1 MTKRTFKS
9 SFMAA
14 IHETAEDL
22 HAVGAI
28 SKKTMRGFDDRC
40 LTPLIDVEPEEIR
53 ALRDEEMISQTVL
66 ARHLNVTPGLVSQ
79 WERGEK
85 KPSGPSLKLLSLI
98 KHKGLEAII

>member
-1 MTKRTFKS
+1 
-9 SFMAA
+9 MAKQYKNDILA
-14 IHETAEDL
+14 SLHDLAEGL
-22 HAVGAI
+22 HAVGALD
-28 SKKTMRGFDDRC
+28 KKTMR
-40 LTPLIDVEPEEIR
+40 PQVAPEDIR
-53 ALRDEEMISQTVL
+53 ALRDQEMISQTVL

>member
-1 MTKRTFKS
+1 MKS
-9 SFMAA
+9 NYQSRLLGVVHRAM
-14 IHETAEDL
+14 EDL
-22 HAVGAI
+22 HGAGAI
-28 SKKTMRGFDDRC
+28 DKQTMRHFDEKC
-40 LTPLIDVEPEEIR
+40 LTPIPQVKPEDIR
-53 ALRDEEMISQTVL
+53 ALRDQEMISQTVL

>member
-1 MTKRTFKS
+1 MKS
-9 SFMAA
+9 GYQSRLLGVVHRAM
-14 IHETAEDL
+14 EDL
-22 HAVGAI
+22 HDAGAV
-28 SKKTMRGFDDRC
+28 SKQTMRSFDEKC
-40 LTPLIDVEPEEIR
+40 LTPIPQVAPEDIR
-53 ALRDEEMISQTVL
+53 ALRDQEMISQTVL

>member
-1 MTKRTFKS
+1 MED
-9 SFMAA
+9 
-14 IHETAEDL
+14 IHEL
-22 HAVGAI
+22 GAI
-28 SKKTMRGFDDRC
+28 DKKTMRDFDASC
-40 LTPLIDVEPEEIR
+40 LTPIPNVSPDEIR
-53 ALRDEEMISQTVL
+53 ALRDHEMISQTVL

>member
-1 MTKRTFKS
+1 
-9 SFMAA
+9 MAKQYKDDILA
-14 IHETAEDL
+14 SLHDLAEGL
-22 HAVGAI
+22 HAVGVLD
-28 SKKTMRGFDDRC
+28 KKTMRSFDEKC
-40 LTPLIDVEPEEIR
+40 LTPIPQVAPEDIR
-53 ALRDEEMISQTVL
+53 ALRDQEMISQTVL

>member
-1 MTKRTFKS
+1 M
-9 SFMAA
+9 M
-14 IHETAEDL
+14 EDL
-22 HAVGAI
+22 HDVGAI
-28 SKKTMRGFDDRC
+28 DKKTMRDFDEAC
-40 LTPLIDVEPEEIR
+40 LTPIMQVAPEEIR